1 MNMFNRKCKITF
13 ISHGATIH
21 SEENR
26 LSDNGSYPPINEAG
40 EEEIEKIGEWLK
52 KRAIKNDKIYTSSAL
67 RTIQTAQMISKVFKK
82 DFEVVDGLYS
92 RKYGVWSG
100 LTFEQIENKYP
111 QILDK
116 FHENPSSFRPEG
128 GETILEFDKRIS
140 KIIKKIVE
148 ENIGNR
154 IIIVTHPDVIQA
166 AISKAIQLSPKHQTK
181 IYIKTGSA
189 SQISYFESWA
199 SLVYSGYVPL

>member
-1 MNMFNRKCKITF
+1 MFNRKCKITF
-13 ISHGATIH
+13 ISHGATVH

-26 LSDNGSYPPINEAG
+26 ISDNENYPPINDSG
-40 EEEIEKIGEWLK
+40 QDEIEKICEWLK

-67 RTIQTAQMISKVFKK
+67 RATQSAQMIAKVFKK
-82 DFEVVDGLYS
+82 DFEVLDGLHS

-111 QILDK
+111 QMLGQL
-116 FHENPSSFRPEG
+116 HENTCSYCPEK
-128 GETILEFDKRIS
+128 GETILEFNKRVS

-148 ENIGNR
+148 ENSGNR
-154 IIIVTHPDVIQA
+154 IIIVTHPEVIQA
-166 AISKAIQLSPKHQTK
+166 AISRALKLSPQHQAK
-181 IYIKTGSA
+181 IYIRTGSA